1 MSARESLHAD
11 HVWVSARTVA
21 WDGIAGPLR
30 HRLANV
36 AAPLAVLVELAGDG
50 ADISGMTGSAQ
61 RCLAKLERTYTLL
74 GALAGRVRL
83 PVPTGEPVVYDLTGL
98 APSSPDL
105 LLWLGELAVNAAQA
119 GARTAR
125 VTATTTADV
134 VTVVWSDDADV
145 LDDLEW
151 FGDVARHGEGGCGL
165 GLAAIAAQVRKAGG
179 VFEARPG
186 TPEKF
191 RFTLPA

>member
-1 MSARESLHAD
+1 MRESESLHMD
-11 HVWVSARTVA
+11 NVWVSARTVA

-36 AAPLAVLVELAGDG
+36 AAPLAVLVELAGAG
-50 ADISGMTGSAQ
+50 ADISGMTDSAQ

-74 GALAGRVRL
+74 GALAGRVHL
-83 PVPTGEPVVYDLTGL
+83 PVSTGEPVAYDLIGP

-105 LLWLGELAVNAAQA
+105 PLWLGELAVNAARA

-125 VTATTTADV
+125 VTATATADAIM
-134 VTVVWSDDADV
+134 VVWSDDAGV

-165 GLAAIAAQVRKAGG
+165 GLAAIAAQVRRGGG
-179 VFEARPG
+179 VFEAQSG

-191 RFTLPA
+191 RFTLPV